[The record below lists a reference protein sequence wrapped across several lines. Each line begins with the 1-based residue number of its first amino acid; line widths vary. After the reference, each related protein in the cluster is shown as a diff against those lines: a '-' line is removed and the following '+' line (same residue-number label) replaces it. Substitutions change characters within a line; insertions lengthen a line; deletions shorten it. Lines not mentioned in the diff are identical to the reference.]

1 MKLGRIVHALAEVLI
16 GAFVLRDSA
25 MLGNEVKNGPAKDYD
40 RLFINIKST
49 TVAVLN
55 RPFHADRDN
64 TARVNNMVQ

>member
-1 MKLGRIVHALAEVLI
+1 
-16 GAFVLRDSA
+16 